1 MTGKKRESSGLP
13 EDLSMLDDLIKRCYE
28 ELLESF
34 KEHAKLGDFLKM
46 IEMRRKLAPS
56 DTDQKKF
63 WSMLEKIRQEALG
76 KGKGRTKKRAKKS
89 SPK

>member
-1 MTGKKRESSGLP
+1 MAGKKSKSSGFP

-28 ELLESF
+28 ELLKSF
-34 KEHAKLGDFLKM
+34 KENAKLGDFIKM

-63 WSMLEKIRQEALG
+63 WNMLEKIRQEALS
-76 KGKGRTKKRAKKS
+76 KTKGRTKKRTGKAN
-89 SPK
+89 PR